1 MFPRTLPGRIM
12 CFFLCIWGVFITSL
26 TVVALTNFV
35 TLSQAELKALK
46 LYDKL
51 VDKTDMK
58 YHAGKAVYYY
68 CRLVLYMKK
77 QDKQSEERGIYTLK
91 QLMDHLGQFK
101 KCRESVQSTNEGL
114 LNKSDLVSMIENLHK
129 STKKIKENQEKI
141 VKFNQKNSQVI
152 TDYFKQ

>member
-1 MFPRTLPGRIM
+1 MTL
-12 CFFLCIWGVFITSL
+12 T
-26 TVVALTNFV
+26 
-35 TLSQAELKALK
+35 QAELKALK

-68 CRLVLYMKK
+68 CRLVLYMKNH
-77 QDKQSEERGIYTLK
+77 DKQSEERGIYTLK
-91 QLMDHLGQFK
+91 LLMDHLSQFK

-129 STKKIKENQEKI
+129 STKRIKENQDKI
-141 VKFNQKNSQVI
+141 VLFNEKNSQVI